1 MATHQETFSRRIKNE
16 LSLLNYPLEKKK
28 SILSGFIRYS
38 GTLSISPQV
47 GIRISSSSATASKFI
62 FSCLKDVYKVQPK
75 LTYTKELRLKKNLV
89 YHIEV
94 STSALEILEDLEIY
108 KDYES
113 MVPMKMIDN
122 EHLQGFIIG
131 TFLASGQISDPDSG
145 RYFCE
150 LAFNSEEE
158 AKAVLNK
165 LTAFKGENEMSFK
178 LIQRRTKYVLYLKKS
193 DQISVFL
200 SYIGAISMMFEFEN
214 SRLTRDFFNNDN
226 RLTICEQAN
235 YSRALKNGEKNIE
248 DILLLEE
255 KIGDVYFTEKTKVL
269 AELRK
274 ENKDASYGELAELAT
289 KKGLVVT
296 KSGVVHVFTKF
307 SEDASKLK

>member
-1 MATHQETFSRRIKNE
+1 
-16 LSLLNYPLEKKK
+16 
-28 SILSGFIRYS
+28 
-38 GTLSISPQV
+38 
-47 GIRISSSSATASKFI
+47 
-62 FSCLKDVYKVQPK
+62 
-75 LTYTKELRLKKNLV
+75 
-89 YHIEV
+89 
-94 STSALEILEDLEIY
+94 
-108 KDYES
+108 
-113 MVPMKMIDN
+113 
-122 EHLQGFIIG
+122 
-131 TFLASGQISDPDSG
+131 
-145 RYFCE
+145 
-150 LAFNSEEE
+150 
-158 AKAVLNK
+158 
-165 LTAFKGENEMSFK
+165 
-178 LIQRRTKYVLYLKKS
+178 
-193 DQISVFL
+193 
-200 SYIGAISMMFEFEN
+200 MFEFEN